1 MAVANVIF
9 LESPAGVGFSYSNT
23 SSDYDLSGDQRT
35 AEDAYIFL
43 LNWLQRFPEYKGR
56 AFYISGESFAGHY
69 VPELAATILLHNAYN
84 NRTIVNL
91 KGVLVPTSN
100 LQVVLI
106 GNTIYMVE
114 NSDNNNESHF
124 LFEGWKSVS

>member
-106 GNTIYMVE
+106 GNIYMVE